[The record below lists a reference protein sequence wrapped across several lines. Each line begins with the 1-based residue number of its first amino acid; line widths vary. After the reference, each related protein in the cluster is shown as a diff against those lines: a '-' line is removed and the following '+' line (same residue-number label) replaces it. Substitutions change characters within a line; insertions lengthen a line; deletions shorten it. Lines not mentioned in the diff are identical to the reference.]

1 MKTLLTISIWLHS
14 IGFASAQNELP
25 SVDSFPPNI
34 YLDTAHV
41 PFLFG
46 VTSGDPLTD
55 RVIIWT
61 RISPSNKSESVQVK
75 WEIALDPLFNNL
87 INSGGTEA
95 TLDKDWTIKVDAD
108 GLQPGTRYFYRFIAP
123 DGKTSA
129 TGRAKT
135 APAEGASH
143 FRLASMSCSSI
154 YSGYFNAYQRIGER
168 DDLDA
173 VVHLG
178 DYIYDFVDGSEEIRV
193 PLPYPKE
200 PNDLAT
206 FRERHRYY
214 LADPDLRYARQQQTW
229 IAIWDNHDI
238 DVRHPEIDKQ
248 AKQAFFEYLPI
259 REVSLEEP
267 YRIYRKFSFGGL
279 FDIFMLDMD
288 SYVIKEGDERTFLG
302 QSQLQ
307 WLKDEVS
314 ASTAKWKV
322 IGSQKMI
329 GGWYSRGIPK
339 FLGLPGDGT
348 FFDTSSFD
356 GYHEERDALLQ
367 YFADSAINNLVVISG
382 DMHMTFAMN
391 LSPNPHSRK
400 MYKRHT
406 GKGSVGVEILTGSI
420 SRGNF
425 DEAGAPKPAI
435 EVIRKVSMRTN
446 PHHVFTD
453 FVQHG
458 YGILDISPERII
470 AEMWYSPILL
480 PTNTEK
486 FGIGIR
492 VRNGKNKWDWRL
504 LAEPTEYRSE

>member
-1 MKTLLTISIWLHS
+1 MKPITIILSLLVSL
-14 IGFASAQNELP
+14 GLLAQKELP
-25 SVDSFPPNI
+25 SVDSFPANI
-34 YLDTAHV
+34 YLDTAHA

-61 RISPSNKSESVQVK
+61 RISPNADLSPLQVR
-75 WEIALDPLFNNL
+75 WEMASDSTFKNL
-87 INSGGTEA
+87 VNSGGTE
-95 TLDKDWTIKVDAD
+95 TSSSKDFTVKVDAD
-108 GLQPGTRYFYRFIAP
+108 GLKPGTYYYYRFISP
-123 DGKTSA
+123 DDNYSPI
-129 TGRAKT
+129 GRAKT
-135 APAEGASH
+135 APAEGATH
-143 FRLASMSCSSI
+143 FRIASMSCSSV
-154 YSGYFNAYQRIGER
+154 YSGFFNAYRRIGER
-168 DDLDA
+168 NDLDV

-178 DYIYDFVDGSEEIRV
+178 DYIYDFVDKSEQYRV
-193 PLPYPKE
+193 PSPYPKN

-238 DVRHPEIDKQ
+238 EVRKPEIDKQ

-259 REVSLEEP
+259 REVTLEEP

-279 FDIFMLDMD
+279 FDLFMLDMD
-288 SYVIKEGDERTFLG
+288 SYVITEGQDRTFMG
-302 QSQLQ
+302 KAQLQ
-307 WLKDEVS
+307 WLKNEVT

-329 GGWYSRGIPK
+329 GGWYSKGIPK
-339 FLGLPGDGT
+339 WLGLPGDGT
-348 FFDTSSFD
+348 FWDDSSFD

-367 YFADSAINNLVVISG
+367 FFADSAINNLVVLSG

-391 LSPNPHSRK
+391 LSPSPHSRK
-400 MYKRHT
+400 VYKRRT
-406 GKGSVGVEILTGSI
+406 GKGSIGVEILTGSI

-425 DEAGAPKPAI
+425 DEAGVPKPAI

-453 FVQHG
+453 FIQHG
-458 YGILDISPERII
+458 YGILDITPDRII
-470 AEMWYSPILL
+470 AEMWYSPILY
-480 PTNTEK
+480 PTTQEQ
-486 FGIGIR
+486 FGIGLQ
-492 VRNGKNKWDWRL
+492 VRDGANRWDWQLR
-504 LAEPTEYRSE
+504 ATPTE

>member
-1 MKTLLTISIWLHS
+1 LKTWLVISLISLFIS
-14 IGFASAQNELP
+14 PAIAQKELP
-25 SVDSFPPNI
+25 SVDSLPPNL
-34 YLDTAHV
+34 YLDSAFA

-61 RISPSNKSESVQVK
+61 RISPNLNENSIQVR

-95 TLDKDWTIKVDAD
+95 TATKDWTVKVDAD
-108 GLQPGTRYFYRFIAP
+108 GLQAGTYYYYRFISP
-123 DGKTSA
+123 DGKYSRV
-129 TGRAKT
+129 GRTKT
-135 APAEGASH
+135 APTSGATH
-143 FRLASMSCSSI
+143 FRMASLSCSSI
-154 YSGYFNAYQRIGER
+154 YSGYFNAYKRLGER
-168 DDLDA
+168 NDIDV

-193 PLPYPKE
+193 PSPYPIE

-214 LADPDLRYARQQQTW
+214 LTDPDLRLARQQQTW

-238 DVRHPEIDKQ
+238 EVRHPEIDKQ

-267 YRIYRKFSFGGL
+267 YRIYRQFSFGGL
-279 FDIFMLDMD
+279 CDIFLLDMD
-288 SYVIKEGDERTFLG
+288 SYVIEEGQDRTFLG
-302 QSQLQ
+302 QTQLQ
-307 WLKDEVS
+307 WLKKNVTE
-314 ASTAKWKV
+314 STAKWKI

-329 GGWYSRGIPK
+329 GGWYSKGIPK

-367 YFADSAINNLVVISG
+367 FFADSAINNLVVVSG

-391 LSPNPHSRK
+391 LSPNPHNRK
-400 MYKRHT
+400 LYKRHT
-406 GKGSVGVEILTGSI
+406 GRGSVGVEVLTTSI

-425 DEAGAPKPAI
+425 DEAGAPKPAV
-435 EVIRKVSMRTN
+435 ELIRKVSMRTN

-453 FVQHG
+453 FIQHG
-458 YGILDISPERII
+458 YGILDVTSERII
-470 AEMWYSPILL
+470 VEMWYSPVLYQ
-480 PTNTEK
+480 TTKEN
-486 FGIGIR
+486 FGVGLR
-492 VRNGKNKWDWRL
+492 VRDGKNKWDWRL
-504 LAEPTEYRSE
+504 LAEPAKTKQ